1 MIKMMVMMIKN
12 LVIKVMDGNCSSLN
26 GIIDI

>member
-12 LVIKVMDGNCSSLN
+12 LVIKVMDGDCSSLN
-26 GIIDI
+26 GIIDV